1 MWLIMKEQDS
11 LGISDGAI
19 ALTYLLWQLMCM
31 LIKGCCMHSS
41 GFMMMNQ
48 TAQPKASKCIWQ
60 SGFTTS
66 MNHQTFGH
74 ASSKSRMIQDSV
86 LQPNQIPLTVFHK
99 PILRRWHRWPQSI
112 IRIVLCLP
120 PTLSQ
125 SHNPSLPPTFKIITY
140 LAFLRKKFSRCEL
153 VSEASS
159 LDATVTHWA
168 RDVYVAPSTG
178 SRQRLRSSVQRTQ
191 RTAPAC
197 FESVKEGVTWEG
209 VNGWVYPIGPMNT
222 FLALIY
228 VEWRWENRW
237 WLCAFSQ
244 QALVLNECLLS
255 PILPSQCNVADTRC
269 VRWKTQTDELVLSSA
284 SFLPASCTC

>member
-19 ALTYLLWQLMCM
+19 ALTYLLWQLICM
-31 LIKGCCMHSS
+31 VIKGCCMHNG

-86 LQPNQIPLTVFHK
+86 LQPNQIPLTVFQK
-99 PILRRWHRWPQSI
+99 PILRRWRCWPQSI

-125 SHNPSLPPTFKIITY
+125 S
-140 LAFLRKKFSRCEL
+140 
-153 VSEASS
+153 
-159 LDATVTHWA
+159 
-168 RDVYVAPSTG
+168 
-178 SRQRLRSSVQRTQ
+178 
-191 RTAPAC
+191 
-197 FESVKEGVTWEG
+197 
-209 VNGWVYPIGPMNT
+209 
-222 FLALIY
+222 
-228 VEWRWENRW
+228 
-237 WLCAFSQ
+237 SQ
-244 QALVLNECLLS
+244 
-255 PILPSQCNVADTRC
+255 
-269 VRWKTQTDELVLSSA
+269 
-284 SFLPASCTC
+284 SFFASCTQSNHLSGIFEEKVYTLWTCVRSLLTRCNW